1 MRMLLT
7 LVTCALAAAS
17 CGLLEG
23 VGTAEK
29 AVITFHEQYNASS
42 FDAIYDT
49 GADDLRAAEA
59 RNEFTTTLALL
70 RAKLGPVRGS
80 ERTAFNSRI
89 DSEGTFVELEYET
102 EFENGAGTEEFTW
115 AITDGQA
122 RLLGYNVT
130 SKALLRE

>member
-1 MRMLLT
+1 MRLLLT
-7 LVTCALAAAS
+7 VVTCALASVS

-23 VGTAEK
+23 VDTAGK

-49 GADDLRAAEA
+49 GADDLRATEA

-102 EFENGAGTEEFTW
+102 DFENGAGTEEFTW
-115 AITDGQA
+115 AISDGHA

-130 SKALLRE
+130 SKALLR